1 MFCRILHCFFAK
13 TGLSWF
19 TRFWQI
25 SWMAID
31 SALCWW
37 GSVRL
42 RHEMR
47 HAGGSNHFKA
57 CWASKCHQAS
67 THGLFFDSETYLW
80 SLNEVMT
87 YNISWSWLSQYCWRM
102 RKATRPWS
110 QSLASLDRSFQ
121 RRTFTYF
128 HFFFNFTF
136 FQRRTFTYFHQLLHF
151 WYHHHC
157 FHWPIQIY
165 SFQRWQ
171 KWSDENALFAN
182 LIIETNY

>member
-1 MFCRILHCFFAK
+1 MCSTCGVLSHFTLFFCKNRFVVIYPLLTNIMNGH
-13 TGLSWF
+13 WF
-19 TRFWQI
+19 RP
-25 SWMAID
+25 
-31 SALCWW
+31 LP
-37 GSVRL
+37 VRKC
-42 RHEMR
+42 EVETCN
-47 HAGGSNHFKA
+47 AGGSNHFKA

-128 HFFFNFTF
+128 QFFF
-136 FQRRTFTYFHQLLHF
+136 QLYIF
-151 WYHHHC
+151 
-157 FHWPIQIY
+157 
-165 SFQRWQ
+165 S
-171 KWSDENALFAN
+171 
-182 LIIETNY
+182 T